1 MTEHPIK
8 RLEKIMD
15 ELREQC
21 PWDKKQTIQTLRQLT
36 IEECHELADAITD
49 EDWKGIREELGD
61 ILLHVLFYTKIG
73 SEKRQFNFEDVINGI
88 CEKLIYRH
96 PHIYGDVVAED
107 EETVKRNWE
116 NLKLKEGKT
125 SVLSGVPRALP
136 SLVQAMR
143 LQEKASQ
150 VGFDWENGDQVW
162 DKVKEEMAE
171 VEEVMATSLPAEG
184 SAQACLPKAGHEAQV
199 TRHKPASRRL
209 GTRHEKLEEEL
220 GDLMFSIV
228 NFARFNKIDADNA
241 LAKANKK
248 FMNRFKGMEQIVS
261 ASGKKITDLNLE
273 ELDAIWERVKM
284 EEYLG

>member
-1 MTEHPIK
+1 MNNHPIT

-21 PWDKKQTIQTLRQLT
+21 PWDKKQTIHSLRQLT

-73 SEKRQFNFEDVINGI
+73 VEQKQFNFEDVINGI
-88 CEKLIYRH
+88 AEKLIFRH
-96 PHIYGDVVAED
+96 PHIYGDVKVKD
-107 EETVKRNWE
+107 EEEVKRNWE

-125 SVLSGVPRALP
+125 SVLSGVPRSLP

-150 VGFDWENGDQVW
+150 VGFDWDNKTQVW
-162 DKVKEEMAE
+162 EKVKEELGE
-171 VEEVMATSLPAEG
+171 VEEEMQQEMQQKVQSDSHQPDINKE
-184 SAQACLPKAGHEAQV
+184 
-199 TRHKPASRRL
+199 R
-209 GTRHEKLEEEL
+209 LEEEL

-228 NFARFNKIDADNA
+228 NFARFNKIDPDNA
-241 LAKANKK
+241 LSKANKK
-248 FMNRFKGMEQIVS
+248 FMNRFKGMEQIIA
-261 ASGKKITDLNLE
+261 ASGKKMTDLNLP
-273 ELDAIWERVKM
+273 ELDAIWDEVKK
-284 EEYLG
+284 ESSVH